1 MRRFEVARGYDEKK
15 VRLPERSTKGSAG
28 YDFFVLEDVEIPPF
42 ELGQEPFMIPTGIRA
57 RFPQNEMLMLVNR
70 SSNPKKKGLI
80 IPGSMGIID
89 SDYYGNPDND
99 GAMFFAFWN
108 IKKETITLKKGERM
122 GQGIFFPIRL
132 TVDDDAIGERN
143 GGFGSTGG

>member
-1 MRRFEVARGYDEKK
+1 MRKFEVAKGYDEGI
-15 VRLPERSTKGSAG
+15 RLPERSTKGSAG
-28 YDFFVLEDVEIPPF
+28 YDFFVLEDLEIPPF
-42 ELGQEPFMIPTGIRA
+42 NLGDDPFMVPTGIRA
-57 RFPQNEMLMLVNR
+57 RFSENEMLMLVNR

-80 IPGSMGIID
+80 IPAGLGIVD

-108 IKKETITLKKGERM
+108 MRRESITLNKGERM
-122 GQGIFFPIRL
+122 GQGIFIPIGL
-132 TVDDDAIGERN
+132 TVDDFSENERL